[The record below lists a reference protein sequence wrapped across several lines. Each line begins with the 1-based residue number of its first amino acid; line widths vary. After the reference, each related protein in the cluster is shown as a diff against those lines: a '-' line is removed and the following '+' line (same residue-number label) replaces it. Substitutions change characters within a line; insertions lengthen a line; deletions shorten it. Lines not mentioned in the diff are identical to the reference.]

1 MVIICTVDT
10 PKNKERNSSP
20 LTKRYGKKKLNV
32 ICRSMIDGKSRFA
45 VFNWHRNV
53 RSAAGLFLL
62 WVNGGSPPTS

>member
-20 LTKRYGKKKLNV
+20 LTKRYGEKKLNV

-62 WVNGGSPPTS
+62 WVIGGSPPTS